1 MDCFGLSQG
10 YSAHLASMDRSG
22 SSKVSSVQDVWD
34 VYRRV
39 FVLADLVLALRGIQ
53 FHQKLKQFFGGG
65 QVHMQIQFLA
75 PVDFFFT
82 VERLQF
88 LTRAEL
94 LFF

>member
-1 MDCFGLSQG
+1 MSGGGLLWSLSQG

-53 FHQKLKQFFGGG
+53 FHQKLKQFFGGVSCAYAVTVSG
-65 QVHMQIQFLA
+65 ARRI
-75 PVDFFFT
+75 FF
-82 VERLQF
+82 
-88 LTRAEL
+88 
-94 LFF
+94 